1 MEQTRVDMIR
11 RINYLTKEID
21 GVYHQAALKFNV
33 SDTVSM
39 VLYTIYDMGADCL
52 LSDVYKNAGI
62 SRQTVN
68 SAIRKLEADGILYLE
83 PYSGR
88 AKRIVLTEK
97 GEDFVER
104 TAARLFQAEMAAMDC
119 WTEEEIRTYIRLIEK
134 DLACMRREID
144 KL

>member
-21 GVYHQAALKFNV
+21 GLYHQAALKFKMSDAV
-33 SDTVSM
+33 SI
-39 VLYTIYDMGADCL
+39 VLYNIYDMGEDCL
-52 LSDVYKNAGI
+52 LSDIYKNTGI
-62 SRQTVN
+62 SRQTIN

-88 AKRIVLTEK
+88 AKKIVLTEK
-97 GEDFVER
+97 GRDYVEH
-104 TAARLFQAEMAAMDC
+104 TAARIFGAEMAALDS
-119 WTEEEIRTYIRLIEK
+119 WTEEEIRTYIALIEK
-134 DLACMRREID
+134 DLTCMRREID